1 MAEFTPPAITENE
14 VQVTEEGMKITMT
27 LPAKTFSTGK
37 NGFFKQGMLT
47 TSDGK
52 KYRIN
57 FQAYEAVEKK

>member
-1 MAEFTPPAITENE
+1 MAKFQPPSISDSEVAIT
-14 VQVTEEGMKITMT
+14 TEGMKVNMT

-47 TSDGK
+47 APDGK

-57 FQAYEAVEKK
+57 FQAYEVK

>member
-1 MAEFTPPAITENE
+1 MAKFVPPTINENE
-14 VQVTEEGMKITMT
+14 VQVTSEGLKINMT

-37 NGFFKQGMLT
+37 NGFFKQGLLT

-57 FQAYEAVEKK
+57 FQAYEAK